1 MEPPIV
7 NPADVFDLADA
18 SDQLAQRHALPEALA
33 EREGNVVALVSN
45 GILTDLAAIFATR
58 AIGSLLGVE
67 EPGAAGAGAE
77 GAGIAVE
84 KETEAG
90 VGAPLDLSTFRNA
103 QLRGGTSIESITMS
117 EEPIVD
123 VSGGPALGH
132 TSTNLGTGAMEIEIA
147 PGLSPEEQSITIYHE
162 VIEVASLQAK
172 QPPPTVLDLSEQE
185 IDLLAK
191 MAHEQYGLATVETLN
206 HLLRDLGF

>member
-84 KETEAG
+84 KGTEAG
-90 VGAPLDLSTFRNA
+90 VGAPL
-103 QLRGGTSIESITMS
+103 
-117 EEPIVD
+117 
-123 VSGGPALGH
+123 GH
-132 TSTNLGTGAMEIEIA
+132 
-147 PGLSPEEQSITIYHE
+147 
-162 VIEVASLQAK
+162 
-172 QPPPTVLDLSEQE
+172 
-185 IDLLAK
+185 
-191 MAHEQYGLATVETLN
+191 LN
-206 HLLRDLGF
+206 PKTHSA